1 MIAAGMQRQGDFAQ
15 RDPVTF
21 LTGAEECG
29 WGEGERRCTCVCV
42 CYWGRTE
49 RGMEYR
55 DGMVVMET
63 VPRGFLNSKLDW
75 LEQS

>member
-1 MIAAGMQRQGDFAQ
+1 MD
-15 RDPVTF
+15 
-21 LTGAEECG
+21 GA
-29 WGEGERRCTCVCV
+29 GERDGVRVYV